1 MRIFGIILHPRNCG
15 EWMPF
20 TTLSL
25 HFYAIKISTGTQC
38 KRKPQVKTIPTFQP
52 PISPKKSKES
62 KRVKTAQMLI
72 REDNGKGLRAP
83 PPLQTFDGTADP
95 KMDVDS
101 PAGFLRPA
109 GVDAPA
115 GESKPPSKR
124 GRDPT
129 ERHSK
134 EDRWP
139 RKKKKKTATS

>member
-1 MRIFGIILHPRNCG
+1 MV
-15 EWMPF
+15 E
-20 TTLSL
+20 
-25 HFYAIKISTGTQC
+25 GTQPTGRLSQISGFQKPSKKEMKDRDTG
-38 KRKPQVKTIPTFQP
+38 KRKPQVKTITTFQP